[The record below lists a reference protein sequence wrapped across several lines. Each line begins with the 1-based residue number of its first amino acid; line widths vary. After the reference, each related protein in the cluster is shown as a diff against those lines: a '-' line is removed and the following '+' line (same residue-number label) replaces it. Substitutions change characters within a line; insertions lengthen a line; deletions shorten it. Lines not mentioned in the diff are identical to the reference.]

1 MSDPVVEAVLRAIP
15 PLCDGH
21 QPTALMAAAAREVL
35 KPIRELV
42 EKLRLATEGRQPF
55 TDPSPIDSDYD
66 VGHAFDDGALCL
78 LALLD
83 PLIYSSE
90 ELQ

>member
-21 QPTALMAAAAREVL
+21 RPTALMAAAAGEVL
-35 KPIRELV
+35 KPIRAKHYPV
-42 EKLRLATEGRQPF
+42 VYVNRQQCCV
-55 TDPSPIDSDYD
+55 TC
-66 VGHAFDDGALCL
+66 FDGGGKPHPWPCPVA
-78 LALLD
+78 